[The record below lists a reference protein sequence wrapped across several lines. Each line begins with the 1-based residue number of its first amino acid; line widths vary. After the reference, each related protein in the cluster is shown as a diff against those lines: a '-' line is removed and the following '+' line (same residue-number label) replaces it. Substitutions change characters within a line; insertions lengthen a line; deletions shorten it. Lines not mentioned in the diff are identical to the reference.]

1 MLFYVSILK
10 KWLLGICTIKK
21 SHTPHMV
28 QVSIEGAH
36 VMMLQGEVLVVTV
49 TYHLNTTIYICL
61 ASICPGDNDNVYVPS
76 V

>member
-1 MLFYVSILK
+1 
-10 KWLLGICTIKK
+10 
-21 SHTPHMV
+21 MV